1 MPSIP
6 LPFVVSLVLCLVL
19 VRMVRQGR
27 ERFGLFG
34 WLVALCAVQAFL
46 SGVHWGLG
54 WQATRLAQPVLAA
67 LLPALAFVAF
77 EELRQGTAARSIE
90 HLPHL
95 LPAMAVLGLA
105 VSWRAPIDAVLF
117 ATYLGYG
124 LALLHAAR
132 KGPDGLEAT
141 RLGDGASTYRALIA
155 VAVLLI
161 VTAFI
166 DAGVSLA
173 LVFGEAWQAMAV
185 LTVASVLWLAAAG
198 YAATVADA
206 GRPETD
212 PVADYTVAAV
222 SSRAIIPPPSL
233 RDTNAATL
241 PPVREE
247 ASEEDAAVL
256 RRVDLLMVEQALFR
270 DPDLTLDR
278 LARRVGLPSRRI
290 SAAVNRVLGR
300 NVSQVINE
308 YRVDAARRMLVSTA
322 DPVTT
327 IMLEVG
333 FGTKSNFHREF
344 QRVTGMTPSAYRRSG
359 SSADLAEDVRAT
371 RPVA

>member
-34 WLVALCAVQAFL
+34 WLVALCAGQAFL

-54 WQATRLAQPVLAA
+54 WQATRLIQPVLAA
-67 LLPALAFVAF
+67 LLPALAFMAF
-77 EELRQGTAARSIE
+77 QELRRGTAANSIE

-117 ATYLGYG
+117 ATYFGYG
-124 LALLHAAR
+124 LALLRAAR
-132 KGPDGLEAT
+132 RGQDGLEAT
-141 RLGDGASTYRALIA
+141 RLADGASTYRALVA

-173 LVFGEAWQAMAV
+173 LVFGEARQAMAA
-185 LTVASVLWLAAAG
+185 LTVASILWLAAAG

-212 PVADYTVAAV
+212 LVAGGIAAAYGV
-222 SSRAIIPPPSL
+222 RDITPQSSSQ
-233 RDTNAATL
+233 DTASAAL

-247 ASEEDAAVL
+247 PSEEDAAVL
-256 RRVDLLMVEQALFR
+256 RRLDTLMVEQALYR

-278 LARRVGLPSRRI
+278 LARRAGLPTRRI
-290 SAAVNRVLGR
+290 SAAVNRVHGR

-308 YRVDAARRMLVSTA
+308 YRVDAARRKLLSTA

-344 QRVTGMTPSAYRRSG
+344 QRVTGMTPSAYRRAG
-359 SSADLAEDVRAT
+359 GSADVAEDVRAT
-371 RPVA
+371 RPMA

>member
-1 MPSIP
+1 M
-6 LPFVVSLVLCLVL
+6 
-19 VRMVRQGR
+19 
-27 ERFGLFG
+27 
-34 WLVALCAVQAFL
+34 
-46 SGVHWGLG
+46 
-54 WQATRLAQPVLAA
+54 
-67 LLPALAFVAF
+67 AF
-77 EELRQGTAARSIE
+77 EELRRGTAASLIE

-95 LPAMAVLGLA
+95 LPAVAVLGLA
-105 VSWRAPIDAVLF
+105 VSWRLPIDAVLF

-124 LALLHAAR
+124 LALLRAAR
-132 KGPDGLEAT
+132 MGPDGLAAT
-141 RLGDGASTYRALIA
+141 RLGDGVSTYRALVA
-155 VAVLLI
+155 VAILLI

-173 LVFGEAWQAMAV
+173 LVFGEPRQAMAV

-212 PVADYTVAAV
+212 LVADGMVAAV
-222 SSRAIIPPPSL
+222 DSRAITPPSSS
-233 RDTNAATL
+233 RDTDAATL

-256 RRVDLLMVEQALFR
+256 RRLDTLMVEQALYR

-278 LARRVGLPSRRI
+278 LARRAGLPSRRI
-290 SAAVNRVLGR
+290 SAAVNRIHGR

-308 YRVDAARRMLVSTA
+308 FRVDAARRMLVSTA
-322 DPVTT
+322 DPVTS

-344 QRVTGMTPSAYRRSG
+344 QRVTGMTPSAYRHSSG
-359 SSADLAEDVRAT
+359 SADVAEDDRANH
-371 RPVA
+371 PVA